1 MRERGKHLVRPE
13 ESELPAS
20 PDAGEA
26 FGVWILGVVWVLACL
41 WLGYLGSQWILPG
54 IFIAGL
60 LALWGWRHIEWLWW
74 FPTVLVVAT
83 MLEPFAPLPIRGRFG
98 PLVYIDLLTVG
109 VAVVALVRSVGLSRP
124 LLPRTPLDGLMLA
137 VLGF

>member
-1 MRERGKHLVRPE
+1 MRERWKHLVRPE

-41 WLGYLGSQWILPG
+41 WLGYLGSQWMLPG

-60 LALWGWRHIEWLWW
+60 LALWGWLHIE
-74 FPTVLVVAT
+74 
-83 MLEPFAPLPIRGRFG
+83 
-98 PLVYIDLLTVG
+98 
-109 VAVVALVRSVGLSRP
+109 
-124 LLPRTPLDGLMLA
+124 
-137 VLGF
+137 